1 VRPLLALLLLVAA
14 CGPSTR
20 DIEAAQI
27 HYDLGV
33 SAMEQQHDAPT
44 ALREL
49 EIAIAKNPRL
59 AEAQWAIG
67 IVDHLMLHKPEEA
80 VGHYL
85 RALELNPK
93 YSEAANNLGDA
104 YIDLGRY
111 TEAAAMFRRALSD
124 ELYRT
129 PYLAEGNLGWAL
141 YKSGDTDG
149 GIQHLK
155 AALAANKGF
164 CQGYRLLGMIYAES
178 GKLDDAEQQFV
189 TFHEKCPDF
198 PEADYRLALVLL
210 KEGKQD
216 RARQELEACADAK
229 ASKDTDLGT
238 ECARL
243 LKLMQ

>member
-1 VRPLLALLLLVAA
+1 MRPLFALLLLVAA
-14 CGPSTR
+14 CGPSAR

-49 EIAIAKNPRL
+49 EIAVAKNPRL

-129 PYLAEGNLGWAL
+129 PYLAQGNLGWAL

-149 GIQHLK
+149 GIQNLK

-178 GKLDDAEQQFV
+178 GKLDDAEQQFT

-198 PEADYRLALVLL
+198 
-210 KEGKQD
+210 
-216 RARQELEACADAK
+216 
-229 ASKDTDLGT
+229 
-238 ECARL
+238 
-243 LKLMQ
+243 